1 MVPNRP
7 EAPVRRLVPLAGLA
21 LAGCLLQR
29 APAELPAR
37 AVAAPEP
44 VAHDVRRTV
53 DKRTGALLSERVVA
67 VEPDGRTVKDGLHR
81 TWYPD
86 GTPRSERRFAAGEPA
101 GVWRSWYPDGTLE
114 QEYEFSDEPRPMR
127 YWHPD
132 GSLSA
137 EGPARRG
144 VREGSWTFW
153 YPGGGLRQRGGYLGG
168 LKEGEWFL
176 WHENGGLR
184 SRGAY
189 RADER
194 VGEWR
199 HWPPDPPVL
208 EDPEAAT
215 Q

>member
-1 MVPNRP
+1 M
-7 EAPVRRLVPLAGLA
+7 LLA
-21 LAGCLLQR
+21 
-29 APAELPAR
+29 
-37 AVAAPEP
+37 
-44 VAHDVRRTV
+44 
-53 DKRTGALLSERVVA
+53 
-67 VEPDGRTVKDGLHR
+67 
-81 TWYPD
+81 
-86 GTPRSERRFAAGEPA
+86 RSA
-101 GVWRSWYPDGTLE
+101 
-114 QEYEFSDEPRPMR
+114 QEC
-127 YWHPD
+127 H
-132 GSLSA
+132 A
-137 EGPARRG
+137 ARRG

-194 VGEWR
+194 VGEWC